1 MKSVLTSSVT
11 DTLFGAF
18 EPTLAAY
25 IEAALGF
32 AAEDYD
38 LVGLEGDLRAAIDEV
53 LPAGVTLEGE
63 ALMVDETVTTATTVA
78 ANLTVEDV
86 RDAVG
91 WIDVHTVAVGHDMA
105 GPGA

>member
-1 MKSVLTSSVT
+1 MKSVLSSSVA
-11 DTLFGAF
+11 DALFGAF
-18 EPTLAAY
+18 EPTLATY
-25 IEAALGF
+25 IEAALGA

-63 ALMVDETVTTATTVA
+63 ELVIDDDSLIT
-78 ANLTVEDV
+78 LEDV

-91 WIDVHTVAVGHDMA
+91 WVDVHTVAVGHDMA